1 MSVESG
7 RRLQPQRAC
16 HLGTDPGI
24 VSVVE
29 AYRRGDGVSNGCNHS
44 RMTAITIF
52 AAIALAQQYEYRTEG
67 MRLAEGQAR
76 DEW

>member
-1 MSVESG
+1 M
-7 RRLQPQRAC
+7 
-16 HLGTDPGI
+16 
-24 VSVVE
+24 VE
-29 AYRRGDGVSNGCNHS
+29 AYRRGDGVSNGCSHS